1 MSKKVRIFLITALSL
16 VLIGGLIFV
25 VSMTT
30 LKWDFSALSTQKYQ
44 TNTYEITEDFTS
56 ITIDTNT
63 ADIVFKP
70 STDSK
75 STVVCYEQENMLH
88 SVSAK
93 SGNLTIGVLDTREWY
108 EHISLGFN
116 SPKITI
122 TIPQGAYDNLIID
135 NNTGDV
141 CVPKEFTFNSVDIKG
156 DTGDVRIS
164 SSVSNDVKVE
174 LSTGDIRIDNISA
187 KTVDLETSTGD
198 ITVEKLTCDSLFVT
212 VSTGKSL
219 LKEVRCDELTS
230 TGSTGDIKLTDVIA
244 TNTLDIERSTG
255 DVIFDESDA
264 GKITVVTDTG
274 DVTGTLL
281 TGKIFVVDTDTGKKA
296 LPNTSSG
303 GRCKITTDTGD
314 IIINIK
320 N

>member
-25 VSMTT
+25 VSMTA

-44 TNTYEITEDFTS
+44 TNTYEIIEDFTS
-56 ITIDTNT
+56 ITIDANT

-88 SVSAK
+88 NVSAK
-93 SGNLTIGVLDTREWY
+93 SGVLTIGVSDTREWY

-122 TIPQGAYDNLIID
+122 TIPQGAYDLLKID
-135 NNTGDV
+135 VDTGDV

-174 LSTGDIRIDNISA
+174 ISTGDIRIDNISA

-212 VSTGKSL
+212 VSTGKSS

-230 TGSTGDIKLTDVIA
+230 TGSTGDITLTDVIA
-244 TNTLDIERSTG
+244 TDTLDIERSTG